1 MSKLAW
7 HDSLVLTL
15 RLISLIFGRICD
27 HCLISPIPE
36 MEVRKTCQKRCR
48 PSSAIDE
55 VKLNSDYD
63 ISSTLMLISH
73 LTGSK
78 EKTKSL
84 VVRRSQSVARLGGGL
99 RRGALKY
106 GGDAAAHRGNHY
118 TGNQGSL
125 KVPKMEFFV
134 KAHI

>member
-1 MSKLAW
+1 MLN
-7 HDSLVLTL
+7 
-15 RLISLIFGRICD
+15 IGRICD
-27 HCLISPIPE
+27 QHSFIFPIPE
-36 MEVRKTCQKRCR
+36 MEERKTYQKRCR

-84 VVRRSQSVARLGGGL
+84 VVRRS
-99 RRGALKY
+99 
-106 GGDAAAHRGNHY
+106 
-118 TGNQGSL
+118 
-125 KVPKMEFFV
+125 
-134 KAHI
+134 